1 MEVAG
6 MLVRLNQVLGRM
18 MPLITPISVLLGV
31 LLAAYLKDFTF
42 MVPWVFAIM
51 TFSGSL
57 SSTFSALKHTVMHP
71 LPLILSFMILHVLM
85 PLYAWS
91 AGHLIFAG
99 DSMTITGLTLAM
111 VIPTG
116 VSSLIWAAMYKG
128 NVGLTLSIILI
139 DTLLSP
145 LIVPVSLSLFVGTQ
159 VHMDMVAIM
168 KGLFGMVV
176 LPSILG
182 MLVRQYAKPSV
193 TKTISQTLAPFSKL
207 GLFVVVSINSSVVA
221 PYLRELD
228 AAFFSKAATVFFIAM
243 SGYAFAWLIG
253 KVMKCTQ
260 GEIVAIVYTGGMR
273 NISAGA
279 VLAISFFPPAVAVPV
294 VIGMLFQQVLAA
306 LFGFLLN
313 RFELK
318 APAVTKS
325 LS

>member
-1 MEVAG
+1 

-18 MPLITPISVLLGV
+18 MPLITPVSVLLGV
-31 LLAAYLKDFTF
+31 LLAAYLKDVTF
-42 MVPWVFAIM
+42 LVPWVFAVM

-57 SSTFSALKHTVMHP
+57 SSAFSALKHTVMHP
-71 LPLILSFMILHVLM
+71 LPLILTFLILHVLM

-116 VSSLIWAAMYKG
+116 VSSLIWAVMYKG

-145 LIVPVSLSLFVGTQ
+145 LIVPVSLSIFVGTQ

-168 KGLFGMVV
+168 KGLLGMVV

-193 TKTISQTLAPFSKL
+193 TKAMSQTLAPFSKL

-228 AAFFSKAATVFFIAM
+228 APFFSKAATVFFIAM

-253 KVMKCTQ
+253 KAMKCTQ

-294 VIGMLFQQVLAA
+294 VICMLFQQVLAA
-306 LFGFLLN
+306 FFGFLLN

-318 APAVTKS
+318 EPAVIKS

>member
-1 MEVAG
+1 M
-6 MLVRLNQVLGRM
+6 
-18 MPLITPISVLLGV
+18 
-31 LLAAYLKDFTF
+31 
-42 MVPWVFAIM
+42 
-51 TFSGSL
+51 
-57 SSTFSALKHTVMHP
+57 
-71 LPLILSFMILHVLM
+71 
-85 PLYAWS
+85 
-91 AGHLIFAG
+91 
-99 DSMTITGLTLAM
+99 
-111 VIPTG
+111 
-116 VSSLIWAAMYKG
+116 AAMYKG

-145 LIVPVSLSLFVGTQ
+145 LIVPASLSLLAGTQ

-182 MLVRQYAKPSV
+182 MLVRHYAKPAV
-193 TKTISQTLAPFSKL
+193 TKMISQTLSPFSKI

-228 AAFFSKAATVFFIAM
+228 AVFFSKAATVFLIAM

-253 KVMKCTQ
+253 KTMKCTQ

-325 LS
+325 FS

>member
-1 MEVAG
+1 
-6 MLVRLNQVLGRM
+6 
-18 MPLITPISVLLGV
+18 
-31 LLAAYLKDFTF
+31 
-42 MVPWVFAIM
+42 
-51 TFSGSL
+51 
-57 SSTFSALKHTVMHP
+57 MHP

-145 LIVPVSLSLFVGTQ
+145 LIVPVSLSIFVGTQ

-193 TKTISQTLAPFSKL
+193 TKAMSQTLAPFSKL

-228 AAFFSKAATVFFIAM
+228 AAFLAKQRLSFHCNEWVCFCVVDWKGDEMYPRRNCGDCVY
-243 SGYAFAWLIG
+243 GRYA
-253 KVMKCTQ
+253 
-260 GEIVAIVYTGGMR
+260 EH
-273 NISAGA
+273 
-279 VLAISFFPPAVAVPV
+279 
-294 VIGMLFQQVLAA
+294 
-306 LFGFLLN
+306 
-313 RFELK
+313 
-318 APAVTKS
+318 
-325 LS
+325 

>member
-1 MEVAG
+1 

-18 MPLITPISVLLGV
+18 MPLITPFSVLLGV

-42 MVPWVFAIM
+42 LVPWVFAVM
-51 TFSGSL
+51 TFAGSL

-99 DSMTITGLTLAM
+99 DAMTITGLTLAM

-145 LIVPVSLSLFVGTQ
+145 LIVPASLSLLAGTQ

-182 MLVRQYAKPSV
+182 MLVRHYAKPAV
-193 TKTISQTLAPFSKL
+193 TKMISQTLSPFSKI

-228 AAFFSKAATVFFIAM
+228 AAFFSKASRLCF
-243 SGYAFAWLIG
+243 
-253 KVMKCTQ
+253 
-260 GEIVAIVYTGGMR
+260 
-273 NISAGA
+273 
-279 VLAISFFPPAVAVPV
+279 
-294 VIGMLFQQVLAA
+294 
-306 LFGFLLN
+306 
-313 RFELK
+313 
-318 APAVTKS
+318 S
-325 LS
+325 LR

>member
-1 MEVAG
+1 

-31 LLAAYLKDFTF
+31 LLAGYLKDFTYL
-42 MVPWVFAIM
+42 VPWVFAVM
-51 TFSGSL
+51 TFAGGL
-57 SSTFSALKHTVMHP
+57 SASFSALKHTVMHP
-71 LPLILSFMILHVLM
+71 LPLILTFMILHVLM

-91 AGHLIFAG
+91 AGHLLFAG
-99 DSMTITGLTLAM
+99 DSLTITGLTLAM

-139 DTLLSP
+139 DTMLSP
-145 LIVPVSLSLFVGTQ
+145 FIVPASLSLLVGTQ
-159 VHMDMVAIM
+159 VHMDVMAIM

-176 LPSILG
+176 IPSILG
-182 MLVRQYAKPSV
+182 MLVHQYVKPQV
-193 TKTISQTLAPFSKL
+193 TKAISQTLSPFSKI
-207 GLFVVVSINSSVVA
+207 GLFIVVSINSSVVA

-228 AAFFSKAATVFFIAM
+228 AAFFSKASVVFFIAM
-243 SGYAFAWLIG
+243 SGYAFAWMIA
-253 KVMKCTQ
+253 KAMKCTQ

-306 LFGFLLN
+306 LFGFLLH
-313 RFELK
+313 RFELNTSGI
-318 APAVTKS
+318 TKS
-325 LS
+325 I

>member
-1 MEVAG
+1 MAG

-18 MPLITPISVLLGV
+18 MPLITPISVLFGV

-42 MVPWVFAIM
+42 LVPWVFAVM
-51 TFSGSL
+51 TFAGSL

-193 TKTISQTLAPFSKL
+193 TKTMSQTLAPFSKL